1 MSIFT
6 VTFTVLLVLKLTGAA
21 TLTWWVVASPLAAYG
36 ALFLAWLLLQRI
48 K

>member
-6 VTFTVLLVLKLTGAA
+6 VTFIVLLVLKLTGAA

-36 ALFLAWLLLQRI
+36 VLFLVWLIEQI
-48 K
+48 D